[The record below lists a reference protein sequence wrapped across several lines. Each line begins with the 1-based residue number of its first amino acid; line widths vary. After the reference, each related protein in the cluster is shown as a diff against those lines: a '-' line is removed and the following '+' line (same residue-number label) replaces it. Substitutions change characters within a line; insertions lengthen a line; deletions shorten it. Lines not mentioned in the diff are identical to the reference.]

1 MFLLAITVLV
11 FDCNI
16 QCQISNNVSIYDN
29 LTARNSSLNT
39 HFFFC
44 RLMYSPVGVPPA
56 AVNSHTRTTFSTVP
70 IFEMESILTE
80 PSSLFIGEA
89 SEVFGGRNPN
99 GNAENEVSMT
109 LHPTALYDEISCCKI
124 AMLFFPFSLPR
135 NFPQP
140 FSNASKAPIS
150 VALNC
155 VLKTWSLNSCS
166 IYGPTKIP

>member
-1 MFLLAITVLV
+1 
-11 FDCNI
+11 
-16 QCQISNNVSIYDN
+16 
-29 LTARNSSLNT
+29 
-39 HFFFC
+39 
-44 RLMYSPVGVPPA
+44 MYSPVGVPPA

-70 IFEMESILTE
+70 ILEMESIVTE

-109 LHPTALYDEISCCKI
+109 SHRTALYDEISCCKI

-166 IYGPTKIP
+166 ILDQRKFLNSS